1 MCYRGPRK
9 CSVIRSRRPVLRA
22 YFMTYHRIFNKN
34 KMTNAFLSGATEF
47 TLVSS
52 GVRVAA
58 SSVLE
63 IQQCIYTS
71 NENVD
76 IKFSAH
82 DAFLE

>member
-9 CSVIRSRRPVLRA
+9 CSVSRSRRPVLRA
-22 YFMTYHRIFNKN
+22 YCMTYHRIFNKN

-52 GVRVAA
+52 GVRVA